1 MRLSIHHSTLYRYDE
16 AAHRVVQA
24 LRLWPISSV
33 GQVIHQWQVEIDGH
47 RLQPTCRDGFGNS
60 AATHTVDR
68 AIDSVRVIV
77 NGDVETRDLHGIVGD
92 TGDLLP
98 PAFYMS
104 ATELTA
110 TDEAIQALAKR
121 AAASTEDKDSV
132 ARLHILSTAVRDA
145 IDYRPDQTHSQT
157 TAAQA
162 LSAGAGVCQDHA
174 HVLIAAARVLGF
186 PARYVSGYLCAD
198 IGNVPAASHA
208 WAEVHV
214 PDLGWVGF
222 DAANRLCPDERY
234 LRVAVGRDY
243 RDAAPVRGV
252 RRGGGAETM
261 EVRVTVAPSL
271 AQQQ

>member
-24 LRLWPISSV
+24 LRLWPTSSV
-33 GQVIHQWQVEIDGH
+33 GQVIHRWQVEIDGH
-47 RLQPTCRDGFGNS
+47 RLQPTCRDGFGNP

-68 AIDSVRVIV
+68 AIDSVRVTV
-77 NGDVETRDLHGIVGD
+77 NGDVETRDLNGIVGES
-92 TGDLLP
+92 GDLLP
-98 PAFYMS
+98 PAFFMS

-110 TDEAIQALAKR
+110 TNDAIMALAHR
-121 AAASTEDKDSV
+121 TAESTDESDAV
-132 ARLHILSTAVRDA
+132 ARLHILSNAVRDA
-145 IDYRPDQTHSQT
+145 IDYRSDQTHSQT
-157 TAAQA
+157 TASEA
-162 LSAGAGVCQDHA
+162 LAAGAGVCQDHA

-208 WAEVHV
+208 WAEIYVR
-214 PDLGWVGF
+214 DLGWVGF

-261 EVRVTVAPSL
+261 EVLVSVAP